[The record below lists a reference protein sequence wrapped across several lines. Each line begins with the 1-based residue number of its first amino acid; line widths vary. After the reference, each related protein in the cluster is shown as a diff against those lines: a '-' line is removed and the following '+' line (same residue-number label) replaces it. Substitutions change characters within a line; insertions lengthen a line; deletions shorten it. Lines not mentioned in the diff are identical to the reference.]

1 MHGPLRPPDAT
12 ASEIARR
19 IFTAGAALL
28 RRLEEGC
35 AIDARALRDAM
46 TAAFGGTDAD
56 GAWLWKQAYEAS
68 EVATTLLLRRF
79 GPAMI
84 ARAAGPTDFLAL
96 IARIARLEPPQTRR
110 DDVQQRFQQFSTPLE
125 LAWCVAACAGVTARD
140 VVLEPSAGTGT
151 LAAAAALGLDTAGGG
166 RLALNELT
174 STRAGLLHLA
184 FPNADV
190 SRHDAE
196 HVADLLPELRPSVVV
211 MNPPFSRSA
220 GSSKLASGT
229 DLRHVAAAYRALRP
243 GGRLVAITAANRD
256 PSTSGWR
263 DAFPSRPP
271 APDVLFTSPIAG
283 RLYRSRGTTYE
294 TRLTVLEKPGEKPR
308 GTATIAETAASAEEL
323 LAAALDA
330 LPPRL
335 PLGDM
340 TPAPKRS
347 AAAVRAP
354 RQVTGRPRHRA
365 NPHNPRAG
373 RTPSRSPTRAG
384 GPATPPSSTTTGRTT
399 PGRPRW

>member
-12 ASEIARR
+12 ASDTAQR
-19 IFTAGAALL
+19 IFSAGAALL
-28 RRLEEGC
+28 RHLEAGR

-46 TAAFGGTDAD
+46 TAAFGGTDAE
-56 GAWLWKQAYEAS
+56 GAWLWKQAYEAG

-84 ARAAGPTDFLAL
+84 AQAASPAGVLAL

-125 LAWCVAACAGVTARD
+125 LAWCVAACAGVTDRD

-151 LAAAAALGLDTAGGG
+151 LAAAAALGLDTTNGG

-184 FPNADV
+184 FPGAGV

-196 HVADLLPELRPSVVV
+196 HIADLLPDLRPSVVV

-256 PSTSGWR
+256 PS
-263 DAFPSRPP
+263 A
-271 APDVLFTSPIAG
+271 
-283 RLYRSRGTTYE
+283 
-294 TRLTVLEKPGEKPR
+294 
-308 GTATIAETAASAEEL
+308 
-323 LAAALDA
+323 
-330 LPPRL
+330 
-335 PLGDM
+335 
-340 TPAPKRS
+340 
-347 AAAVRAP
+347 
-354 RQVTGRPRHRA
+354 
-365 NPHNPRAG
+365 
-373 RTPSRSPTRAG
+373 
-384 GPATPPSSTTTGRTT
+384 
-399 PGRPRW
+399 